1 MFLTKI
7 IGRIYQICF
16 EISLWLNLV
25 VFTVAGGIVGNL
37 LSSSGGWYSEP
48 RNYTGLGIFLGLI
61 LGIISSVFVGGFII
75 KLLHLDD

>member
-1 MFLTKI
+1 MILTRL

-25 VFTVAGGIVGNL
+25 LFTVAGGIIGNA
-37 LSSSGGWYSEP
+37 LSGYD
-48 RNYTGLGIFLGLI
+48 NYTGLGIILGL
-61 LGIISSVFVGGFII
+61 LVGIISDVFLGGFII